1 MVHLKG
7 VCKIF
12 LFVKFKLSLPED
24 LLPKDLIFVWEFID
38 FGTFSRKMFA
48 LQWSNCLF
56 EIFFVLEILLI
67 SSAIVV

>member
-1 MVHLKG
+1 MVHLKD
-7 VCKIF
+7 VCKIL
-12 LFVKFKLSLPED
+12 LFVKFRLSLPED

-38 FGTFSRKMFA
+38 FVTFSRKMFV

-67 SSAIVV
+67 SSAIAV